1 MPFQVK
7 RAVQQTGFSRTK
19 RGYKPITGVPIS
31 DLRLN
36 NPDVAKL
43 LDDQKVAAGPK
54 DPTDPLFDKEW
65 FLVG

>member
-1 MPFQVK
+1 
-7 RAVQQTGFSRTK
+7 
-19 RGYKPITGVPIS
+19 VPIS